1 MSESAVRART
11 SGVFQRLPPHCKSP
25 ARPTPAVWDMKRMLR
40 RRGLHSVCEEAR
52 CPNLAECFGRGTVTF
67 MLLGDVCTRA
77 CRFCHVATGLGRP
90 VDPREPEQV
99 AAAAAELGLRHV
111 VLTSVNRDDL
121 PDQGSSQFAA
131 TIAALRTAAPGAS
144 VEVLTPDF
152 RGDAECIDRVA
163 DARPEVY
170 NHNVETV
177 PRLYREVRIGARYD
191 RSLALLARVKA
202 RHADILT
209 KSGIM
214 LGMGETRDELLSE
227 FRDLRAAGVDCLT
240 LGQYLRPTLAHRAV
254 DRYLEP
260 AEFAELADAGRAAGF
275 RHVESGP
282 LVRSSFHADTALN
295 LWSPGHPTQAPFPRR
310 GSAP

>member
-1 MSESAVRART
+1 MSDSLGESRT
-11 SGVFQRLPPHCKSP
+11 SGVLARLPPHCQSP
-25 ARPTPAVWDMKRMLR
+25 ARPSPAVFEMKRMLR

-99 AAAAAELGLRHV
+99 AEAARELGLRHV

-121 PDQGSSQFAA
+121 EDQGSTQFAR
-131 TIAALRTAAPGAS
+131 TLAALRRLAPSAS

-152 RGDAECIDRVA
+152 RGDPDCIDRVA
-163 DARPEVY
+163 EARPEVY
-170 NHNVETV
+170 NHNLETV
-177 PRLYREVRIGARYD
+177 PGLYREVRIGARYD

-202 RHADILT
+202 RHHATLT
-209 KSGIM
+209 KSGLM
-214 LGMGETRDELLSE
+214 LGLGETRDELLAV
-227 FRDLRAAGVDCLT
+227 FRDLREAGVDCLT
-240 LGQYLRPTLAHRAV
+240 LGQYLRPTLRHRPV
-254 DRYLEP
+254 TRYLDP
-260 AEFAELADAGRAAGF
+260 REFAELAGAARELGF
-275 RHVESGP
+275 RHVEAGP

-295 LWSPGHPTQAPFPRR
+295 LLSPLR
-310 GSAP
+310 GPA

>member
-1 MSESAVRART
+1 MSDFAVQSRT
-11 SGVFQRLPPHCKSP
+11 SAISAHAVTPPALRLPEHCKSP
-25 ARPTPAVWDMKRMLR
+25 ARPGPAVFEMKRMLR

-52 CPNLAECFGRGTVTF
+52 CPNLADCFGRGTVTF

-90 VDPREPEQV
+90 VDPDEPEQV

-121 PDQGSSQFAA
+121 PDQGSTQFALA
-131 TIAALRTAAPGAS
+131 IAALRRRAPRAS

-152 RGDAECIDRVA
+152 RGDAASIDRVA

-170 NHNVETV
+170 NHNLETV

-191 RSLALLARVKA
+191 RSLALLSRVKD
-202 RHADILT
+202 RLPEILT
-209 KSGIM
+209 KSGLM
-214 LGMGETRDELLSE
+214 VGLGETREELGAV
-227 FRDLRAAGVDCLT
+227 FRDLRAASVDCLT
-240 LGQYLRPTLAHRAV
+240 LGQYLRPTLRHRPV
-254 DRYLEP
+254 MRYLDP
-260 AEFAELADAGRAAGF
+260 AEFEELAGEARELGF

-282 LVRSSFHADTALN
+282 LVRSSFRADTALD
-295 LWSPGHPTQAPFPRR
+295 LLSPLR
-310 GSAP
+310 GAS

>member
-1 MSESAVRART
+1 MPDSSAQARI
-11 SGVFQRLPPHCKSP
+11 SALPGRPLALPLLRLPEHCKSP
-25 ARPTPAVWDMKRMLR
+25 ARPTPAVFDMKRMLR

-52 CPNLAECFGRGTVTF
+52 CPNLAECFGAGTVTF

-99 AAAAAELGLRHV
+99 AEAAAELRLRHV

-121 PDQGSSQFAA
+121 PDQGSLQFAR
-131 TIAALRTAAPGAS
+131 TVEALRRHAPGAT

-152 RGDAECIDRVA
+152 RGDPACIDRVA

-170 NHNVETV
+170 NHNLETV

-191 RSLALLARVKA
+191 RSLALLSRVKA
-202 RHADILT
+202 RQPDAFA
-209 KSGIM
+209 KSGLM
-214 LGMGETRDELLSE
+214 LGLGETRDEVLAV
-227 FRDLRAAGVDCLT
+227 FRDLRDAGVDCLT
-240 LGQYLRPTLAHRAV
+240 LGQYLRPTLRHLPV
-254 DRYLEP
+254 SRYLAPDEFDALA
-260 AEFAELADAGRAAGF
+260 AEARALGF

-282 LVRSSFHADTALN
+282 LVRSSFHADTALQ
-295 LWSPGHPTQAPFPRR
+295 LLSPRR
-310 GSAP
+310 GPAS

>member
-1 MSESAVRART
+1 MSDFAAQSRT
-11 SGVFQRLPPHCKSP
+11 SAISARAVTRPALRLPEHCKSP
-25 ARPTPAVWDMKRMLR
+25 ARPGPAVFEMKRMLR
-40 RRGLHSVCEEAR
+40 SRGLHSVCEEAR

-121 PDQGSSQFAA
+121 PDQGSTQFALA
-131 TIAALRTAAPGAS
+131 IEALRRLAPRAS

-152 RGDAECIDRVA
+152 RGDARCIDCVA

-170 NHNVETV
+170 NHNLETV

-191 RSLALLARVKA
+191 RSLALLSRVKA
-202 RHADILT
+202 RRSETLT
-209 KSGIM
+209 KSGLM
-214 LGMGETRDELLSE
+214 LGLGETPDELVAV
-227 FRDLRAAGVDCLT
+227 FRDLRDASVDCLT
-240 LGQYLRPTLAHRAV
+240 LGQYLRPTLRHRPV
-254 DRYLEP
+254 TRYLEP
-260 AEFAELADAGRAAGF
+260 AEFTELGDAARALGF

-282 LVRSSFHADTALN
+282 LVRSSFHADTALD
-295 LWSPGHPTQAPFPRR
+295 LLSPLR
-310 GSAP
+310 GSP

>member
-1 MSESAVRART
+1 MPESAVRART
-11 SGVFQRLPPHCKSP
+11 SAVFERLPPHCRSE
-25 ARPTPAVWDMKRMLR
+25 ARPTPAVLDMKRMLR

-90 VDPREPEQV
+90 VDPREPEEV
-99 AAAAAELGLRHV
+99 AAAVAELGLRHV

-121 PDQGSSQFAA
+121 PDQGSGQFAA
-131 TIAALRTAAPGAS
+131 TIAALRNQAPGTS
-144 VEVLTPDF
+144 IEVLTPDF

-170 NHNVETV
+170 NHNLETV
-177 PRLYREVRIGARYD
+177 PSLYRDVRIGARYD
-191 RSLALLARVKA
+191 RSLALLARVKS
-202 RHADILT
+202 RQPDTLT
-209 KSGIM
+209 KSGVM
-214 LGMGETRDELLSE
+214 VGMGETAEELLQV
-227 FRDLRAAGVDCLT
+227 FADLRSARVDCLT
-240 LGQYLRPTLAHRAV
+240 LGQYLRPTLQHRPV
-254 DRYLEP
+254 TRYLEP
-260 AEFAELADAGRAAGF
+260 AEFAELAAAARGAGF

-282 LVRSSFHADTALN
+282 LVRSSFHADTALS
-295 LWSPGHPTQAPFPRR
+295 LLSPLK